1 MVSLMMVV
9 MEFTMVEDGDSV
21 PDDGDGGVN
30 HDGEDGDGVPYDG
43 GCGIHYGEE
52 GDGVSDDGNGGGG
65 FHDSEDGDGVPD
77 DGNGDGV
84 TIYVDDGVAAGGPSG
99 DASLQFYRHHG
110 PQLELASERE
120 SAILKSD
127 QPIQNTAIVS

>member
-43 GCGIHYGEE
+43 GCGIHYGED
-52 GDGVSDDGNGGGG
+52 GDGVSDDGNGGGV
-65 FHDSEDGDGVPD
+65 FFTIVRMVMVSLMMVMVMVSLFTLMMVWRLVDQV
-77 DGNGDGV
+77 V
-84 TIYVDDGVAAGGPSG
+84 T
-99 DASLQFYRHHG
+99 RH
-110 PQLELASERE
+110 S
-120 SAILKSD
+120 SSIVT
-127 QPIQNTAIVS
+127 TALS